1 MLNCIDLLTG
11 EEKPDDKEK
20 ENSQEIDLELLAD
33 KVAEILTGRELPTEP
48 TVEPENEPEN

>member
-1 MLNCIDLLTG
+1 MLNCIDLLAG

-48 TVEPENEPEN
+48 TVEPEKRPEN

>member
-1 MLNCIDLLTG
+1 MLNCIDLLAG

-33 KVAEILTGRELPTEP
+33 KVAEILTGRELPTEA
-48 TVEPENEPEN
+48 TVEPENKPEN

>member
-1 MLNCIDLLTG
+1 MLNCIDLLAG
-11 EEKPDDKEK
+11 EEMTVGKEK

-48 TVEPENEPEN
+48 TTEPENEQEN